1 MRNCPSGARALSLP
15 SRSLPRDMGMRG
27 VIRTC
32 PLTLPLPSLS
42 DCLCRILKSRSEFLF
57 DVPYRAYIFVG
68 GCASPDYKC
77 GMFTQRL
84 ADNFALSSTTAAA
97 ATPAL
102 RVHHEAAAVN
112 GVPKVLMAAPHKSE
126 MDGWDA
132 PSLPSPPLSRL
143 LFPGFTLEP
152 ITRR

>member
-1 MRNCPSGARALSLP
+1 MYPTEHTSLSGVALVLITNVACSRNAL
-15 SRSLPRDMGMRG
+15 
-27 VIRTC
+27 
-32 PLTLPLPSLS
+32 LTILLCQVLPLPQPRFASS
-42 DCLCRILKSRSEFLF
+42 PWRS
-57 DVPYRAYIFVG
+57 P
-68 GCASPDYKC
+68 
-77 GMFTQRL
+77 
-84 ADNFALSSTTAAA
+84 
-97 ATPAL
+97 
-102 RVHHEAAAVN
+102 AAAVN

>member
-1 MRNCPSGARALSLP
+1 MYPKEH
-15 SRSLPRDMGMRG
+15 
-27 VIRTC
+27 T
-32 PLTLPLPSLS
+32 SLS
-42 DCLCRILKSRSEFLF
+42 GVAL
-57 DVPYRAYIFVG
+57 V
-68 GCASPDYKC
+68 PDYKC
-77 GMFTQRL
+77 FMFTQRL

>member
-1 MRNCPSGARALSLP
+1 
-15 SRSLPRDMGMRG
+15 MGMRG

-57 DVPYRAYIFVG
+57 DVPYRAYISVG

-84 ADNFALSSTTAAA
+84 ADNFALSSTAAA
-97 ATPAL
+97 ATPL
-102 RVHHEAAAVN
+102 CEFTI
-112 GVPKVLMAAPHKSE
+112 APAGCRGEWSAESAHGS
-126 MDGWDA
+126 
-132 PSLPSPPLSRL
+132 PS
-143 LFPGFTLEP
+143 
-152 ITRR
+152 